1 MAREEESGR
10 GPVKS
15 AERTVRIMEALASS
29 PERLTLGRLRELTG
43 YPRSSL
49 YALLRTLAG
58 MKWIESEDGGE
69 SAAYGIGPRA
79 LLCGTAYL
87 DRDPALPHAVRQ
99 IERLRADVGYTTH
112 YARLDEARVIYLA
125 TREATDSRRLTS
137 RVGRQLPAHATALG
151 KALMAELTAREVDAL
166 LPEPLEALTP
176 HTVTRRPE
184 LADELDG
191 VRARGWSLENE
202 QNTPGLCCVAAA
214 VPYRIP
220 ATDAISCSIPLDH
233 ASDQEIAR
241 VSEAVL
247 HHRSELAGTLR
258 REGIR

>member
-1 MAREEESGR
+1 
-10 GPVKS
+10 
-15 AERTVRIMEALASS
+15 MEAPASS
-29 PERLTLGRLRELTG
+29 PEPLTLGRLQELTG

-58 MKWIESEDGGE
+58 LKWIDAEDGGE

-125 TREATDSRRLTS
+125 TREATDERRPAS

-151 KALMAELTAREVDAL
+151 KALTAELTAREVDAL
-166 LPEPLEALTP
+166 LPEPLAALTP
-176 HTVTRRPE
+176 LTVTRRSAIAE
-184 LADELDG
+184 ELDA
-191 VRARGWSLENE
+191 VRERGWSVERE
-202 QNTPGLCCVAAA
+202 QNTAGLCCVAAS
-214 VPYRIP
+214 VPYPIP
-220 ATDAISCSIPLDH
+220 ATDAVSCSIPLDH
-233 ASDQEIAR
+233 ASEREVER
-241 VSEAVL
+241 VADAVL
-247 HHRSELAGTLR
+247 RHREELARTLR